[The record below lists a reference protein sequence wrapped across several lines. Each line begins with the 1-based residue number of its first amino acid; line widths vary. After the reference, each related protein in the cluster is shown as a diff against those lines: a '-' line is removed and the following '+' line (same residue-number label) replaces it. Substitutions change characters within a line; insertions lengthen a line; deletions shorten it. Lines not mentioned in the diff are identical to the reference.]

1 MAQARESRGVKKSN
15 NQTGETG
22 KRRTPYALVAC
33 DACRRRKGKCD
44 GRQPCR
50 YCAGRKQNCSYS
62 TSFDTDEWQA
72 PSTSNITD
80 PVPVNDRR
88 ESVRSGPEMAYHT
101 NQAAIVDMLANL
113 QSQLNNLAS
122 QVQSSNQEHANPRQT
137 AIPEVVEP
145 QNAVPATDQSAED
158 INDDL
163 SSTAQ
168 SSRTAAS
175 QTFYG
180 PTCPEYALNV
190 GQLKLR
196 RNSYHSL
203 PLHQRQL
210 QLASIHEDDASDGA
224 DANDGQDTQFS
235 PSPQTIEKGDPAMLL
250 TFRSIMG
257 LQEAIKLLYIYQEVV
272 GELHPVVDIDA
283 LIVQTQSWYADA
295 GAGVWDVMAAST
307 GATSYEMLLI
317 INLCLAIALSADS
330 RPSNSNTERL
340 LVDSFQGAVNGKL
353 AAPANSIKHATIVF
367 LKGWYDYFQE
377 IPRSA
382 WRMCGIAGRML
393 MELGLHNSE
402 VFKHTL
408 RTEAQRTEACTLISS
423 IVILDRQWSYA
434 TGLPTHFHETSFS
447 SISTSSVKNPYLKAM
462 LSFVL
467 ISDRFSEPI
476 SKAAKGEGY
485 NDESSFE
492 LMSFQIEQWRKKAV
506 GNYSIAQ
513 CHTWQ
518 TDPSTRPPTWAIL
531 LNLRA
536 ESVRSQILKPFFFSE
551 LDIEI
556 TKNHVRPATERVYDI
571 IHVLHTLDVT
581 TDLYRKQH
589 PFYQHILACTAGL
602 AFLLMAFIKQNRDIM
617 LPSLT
622 PDLVES
628 LGGSFSMCVAL
639 TTKYTSRSRAAR
651 RLAKRLIEMRRN
663 LLSLGILDPT
673 SPGSHEGL
681 DNVTE
686 SIKRASL
693 SQQVPEGLQPFSEY
707 SPPFE
712 TQGINMSYGVA
723 GTAVTDTEMQ
733 MGWEDSLRLQW
744 PIGDVNH
751 MFSESIF

>member
-1 MAQARESRGVKKSN
+1 
-15 NQTGETG
+15 
-22 KRRTPYALVAC
+22 
-33 DACRRRKGKCD
+33 
-44 GRQPCR
+44 
-50 YCAGRKQNCSYS
+50 
-62 TSFDTDEWQA
+62 
-72 PSTSNITD
+72 
-80 PVPVNDRR
+80 
-88 ESVRSGPEMAYHT
+88 
-101 NQAAIVDMLANL
+101 MLSNL

-122 QVQSSNQEHANPRQT
+122 QVQSSNQGQANPPLQT
-137 AIPEVVEP
+137 INLGSGNPQSPIPVVDK
-145 QNAVPATDQSAED
+145 NAED

-163 SSTAQ
+163 SSTAK

-175 QTFYG
+175 QIFYG

-196 RNSYHSL
+196 RNSYPGL
-203 PLHQRQL
+203 PLQQRQL
-210 QLASIHEDDASDGA
+210 QLASIHEDDASEET

-235 PSPQTIEKGDPAMLL
+235 PSPRTIDKGDPAMLL

-257 LQEAIKLLYIYQEVV
+257 LQETIKLLYIYQEVV

-317 INLCLAIALSADS
+317 LNLCLAIALRADS
-330 RPSNSNTERL
+330 RPNNSTTERL
-340 LVDSFQGAVNGKL
+340 LVDSFQDAVNGKL

-377 IPRSA
+377 TPRSA

-408 RTEAQRTEACTLISS
+408 RTETQRTEACTLISS

-556 TKNHVRPATERVYDI
+556 TKNHVRPATERVFDI
-571 IHVLHTLDVT
+571 IHVLHTLDAT
-581 TDLYRKQH
+581 TDIYRKQH

-639 TTKYTSRSRAAR
+639 TTKYTSRSRSAR

-663 LLSLGILDPT
+663 LLSLGILNPA

-686 SIKRASL
+686 SIRRASL
-693 SQQVPEGLQPFSEY
+693 SQQVPDGIQPITEY
-707 SPPFE
+707 SPPFS
-712 TQGINMSYGVA
+712 TQGMNMGFGVA
-723 GTAVTDTEMQ
+723 GSAITDTEMQ